1 MDRTFSR
8 GSLAFALLISCM
20 LIVAGCASIP
30 GPGSPTP
37 TPTKTPAPAV
47 AIHTTVV
54 SQAMTLRTIAPAAIT
69 STPLPVRTSPPGLRY
84 SVKTC
89 AELGGFVVSPGE
101 RCPGTWQDGTETF
114 SCCSVPPEPDIQA
127 NLTLVAMPLDL
138 HVNLTDDPGRIA
150 F

>member
-8 GSLAFALLISCM
+8 GSLAFALLVSCM

-30 GPGSPTP
+30 GPGSPTA
-37 TPTKTPAPAV
+37 TKTPTPAV

-54 SQAMTLRTIAPAAIT
+54 SQAMTLRTIAPVTT
-69 STPLPVRTSPPGLRY
+69 SSPLPVATTSPPGLRY
-84 SVKTC
+84 SVKTS
-89 AELGGFVVSPGE
+89 AELGSFVVSPGE
-101 RCPGTWQDGTETF
+101 RCPGAWQDGTETF
-114 SCCSVPPEPDIQA
+114 SCCSVPPVPDIQA
-127 NLTLVAMPLDL
+127 NLTLMAMPLDL